1 MKKKKKTNTNNSQ
14 KEKEEK
20 QKEIEKFSVFY
31 NKFISSGKLIQKQ
44 ATFLDFTRI
53 SYVKGKDL
61 KQFFEENFEEIQKE
75 ILSITKIN
83 IGKEPNEESLKK
95 FYEINHQKEIIKGL
109 KRFPGDKAKYPK
121 RLLPITIEEDKKLEF
136 SENSFYI
143 LDIKTEK
150 TNKPIIYLALLIIL
164 ILFIVLFPIWPLN
177 VKLGVLYFLLA
188 CMIFLLVFLIL
199 IIVVGLIGILFG
211 YDILILPNLDEPR
224 MSWKDKLFNPFIII
238 NKREDSCWFI
248 ITRII
253 LIIFLILLGVCGY
266 YFPRIPKA
274 CYNFMKDMLFSLF
287 DYGKQKIEDIHYHRN
302 AVKVRDRNQFIE
314 DLDGI

>member
-1 MKKKKKTNTNNSQ
+1 MKKKKKINNNPQ

-20 QKEIEKFSVFY
+20 KIEIEKFSAFY
-31 NKFISSGKLIQKQ
+31 NKFIANGKLIQKT

-75 ILSITKIN
+75 ILSITKMN

-95 FYEINHQKEIIKGL
+95 FYEINHQKQIIKGL
-109 KRFPGDKAKYPK
+109 KRIPGDKAKYPK
-121 RLLPITIEEDKKLEF
+121 KLLPITKEEDKKLEF
-136 SENSFYI
+136 SENAFYI
-143 LDIKTEK
+143 FDIKTEK
-150 TNKPIIYLALLIIL
+150 TNKPIIYLVLLIIL

-199 IIVVGLIGILFG
+199 IIVVAIIGVLIG
-211 YDILILPNLDEPR
+211 YDILILPNLDEPK

-238 NKREDSCWFI
+238 NKREDECGVI
-248 ITRII
+248 IIRII
-253 LIIFLILLGVCGY
+253 LIIFLIALGVCGY
-266 YFPRIPKA
+266 FYPRIPKA
-274 CYNFMKDMLFSLF
+274 CYNFIKDMLFSLF
-287 DYGKQKIEDIHYHRN
+287 DYGKNKIEEIHYHRN
-302 AVKVRDRNQFIE
+302 AVTVHDRNQYIE
-314 DLDGI
+314 DFDGI

>member
-1 MKKKKKTNTNNSQ
+1 MKKKKKINTNQ

-20 QKEIEKFSVFY
+20 QLEIEKFSQFY
-31 NKFISSGKLIQKQ
+31 NKYIENGELIQKQ

-83 IGKEPNEESLKK
+83 IGKEPNEESLKR
-95 FYEINHQKEIIKGL
+95 FFEINHQKNVIKGL
-109 KRFPGDKAKYPK
+109 KRIPGDKAKYPK
-121 RLLPITIEEDKKLEF
+121 KLLPITIEEEKNLEF
-136 SENSFYI
+136 SENSFYVF
-143 LDIKTEK
+143 DIKIEK
-150 TNKPIIYLALLIIL
+150 TNKPIIYLVLLIIL

-188 CMIFLLVFLIL
+188 CMVFLLVFLIL
-199 IIVVGLIGILFG
+199 IIVVSIFGLLIG
-211 YDILILPNLDEPR
+211 YDIFILPNLDEPR

-238 NKREDSCWFI
+238 NRREDDECWFI
-248 ITRII
+248 ILRII
-253 LIIFLILLGVCGY
+253 LILFLIALGVLGY
-266 YFPRIPKA
+266 LYPRIPKA
-274 CYNFMKDMLFSLF
+274 CYNFIKDLLFSLF

-302 AVKVRDRNQFIE
+302 AVTVKNRNQYIE

>member
-1 MKKKKKTNTNNSQ
+1 MKKKKKINNNPQ

-20 QKEIEKFSVFY
+20 QIELEKFSAFY
-31 NKFISSGKLIQKQ
+31 NKFIEAGELIEKQ

-75 ILSITKIN
+75 ILSITKMN

-95 FYEINHQKEIIKGL
+95 FYEINHQKQILKGL
-109 KRFPGDKAKYPK
+109 KRIPGDKAKYPK
-121 RLLPITIEEDKKLEF
+121 KLLPITIEEDKNLEF
-136 SENSFYI
+136 SENAFYF
-143 LDIKTEK
+143 LDIKKEK
-150 TNKPIIYLALLIIL
+150 TNRPILYLVLLIIV

-199 IIVVGLIGILFG
+199 IIVVALIGVLIG
-211 YDILILPNLDEPR
+211 YDILILPNLDEPK

-238 NKREDSCWFI
+238 NKREDPCWFI
-248 ITRII
+248 IIRII
-253 LIIFLILLGVCGY
+253 LILFLIALGVCSY
-266 YFPRIPKA
+266 FFPRIPKA
-274 CYNFMKDMLFSLF
+274 CYNFTKDMLFSLF

-302 AVKVRDRNQFIE
+302 AVTVKNSRQYIE
-314 DLDGI
+314 DLEGI

>member
-1 MKKKKKTNTNNSQ
+1 MKKKKKINNNPQ

-20 QKEIEKFSVFY
+20 QIELEKFSAFY
-31 NKFISSGKLIQKQ
+31 NKFIEAGELIEKQ

-75 ILSITKIN
+75 ILSITKMN

-95 FYEINHQKEIIKGL
+95 FYEINHQKQILKGL
-109 KRFPGDKAKYPK
+109 KRIPGDKTKYPK
-121 RLLPITIEEDKKLEF
+121 KLLPITIEEDKNLEF
-136 SENSFYI
+136 SENAFYF
-143 LDIKTEK
+143 LDIKKEK
-150 TNKPIIYLALLIIL
+150 TNKPIIYLVLLIIV

-188 CMIFLLVFLIL
+188 CMVFLLVFLIL
-199 IIVVGLIGILFG
+199 IIVVALIGVLIG
-211 YDILILPNLDEPR
+211 YDILILPNLDEPK

-238 NKREDSCWFI
+238 NKREDPCWFI
-248 ITRII
+248 IIRII
-253 LIIFLILLGVCGY
+253 LILFLIALGVCGY
-266 YFPRIPKA
+266 FFPRIPKA
-274 CYNFMKDMLFSLF
+274 CYNFTKDMLFSLF

-302 AVKVRDRNQFIE
+302 AVTVKNGRQYIE
-314 DLDGI
+314 DLEGI